1 MASQFVKFSFFKF
14 TKDWRALEES
24 ERQVVRKDFETTAI
38 DWAAIDGRILR
49 PYTLTGIRPD
59 ADLMLWQIAPSLED
73 HHELGRALRKS
84 LAGHLYEEPRGYLA
98 ITKRSVYV
106 DRHRHENQDGNR
118 LEIVPGQRKYLF
130 VYPFVKTRSWYRLP
144 AEERQRAMDEHIRI
158 GHKFPGVKINT
169 TYSFGLDDQEF
180 VVAFEGDDPVEF
192 VDLVME
198 LRSSEASAY
207 TERDTPIFT
216 CISATLSDALEAI

>member
-1 MASQFVKFSFFKF
+1 MTSQFVKFSFFKF
-14 TKDWRALEES
+14 TTQWHAIDEG
-24 ERQVVRKDFETTAI
+24 ERQVARKDFETTVNSWTAGE
-38 DWAAIDGRILR
+38 GRILR

-59 ADLMLWQIAPSLED
+59 ADLMLWQVAPCLED
-73 HHELGRALRKS
+73 HHELGRSLRKS
-84 LAGHLYEEPRGYLA
+84 LAGQFYEEPHGYLA

-106 DRHRHENQDGNR
+106 DRHRHEGQEGSR
-118 LEIVPGQRKYLF
+118 LEVVPGKGKYLF

-158 GHKFPGVKINT
+158 GHKYPGVRINT

-198 LRSSEASAY
+198 LRGSEASAY

-216 CISATLSDALEAI
+216 GISVSLSEALDAI

>member
-1 MASQFVKFSFFKF
+1 MTSQFVKFSFFKF
-14 TKDWRALEES
+14 TPQWRAMDES
-24 ERQVVRKDFETTAI
+24 TRQVARKDFE
-38 DWAAIDGRILR
+38 AAADSWVAGGGRILR
-49 PYTLTGIRPD
+49 PYTLTGLRPD

-73 HHELGRALRKS
+73 HHELGRALRQS
-84 LAGHLYEEPRGYLA
+84 LAGHLYEEPHGYLA
-98 ITKRSVYV
+98 ITKRSVYI
-106 DRHRHENQDGNR
+106 DHHRHIGQDGNR
-118 LEIVPGQRKYLF
+118 LEVVPGEGKYLF

-144 AEERQRAMDEHIRI
+144 VEERQRAMDEHIRI
-158 GHKFPGVKINT
+158 GHKYPKVKINT

-198 LRSSEASAY
+198 LRGSEASAY

-216 CISATLSDALEAI
+216 CISVTLSEAMEAI